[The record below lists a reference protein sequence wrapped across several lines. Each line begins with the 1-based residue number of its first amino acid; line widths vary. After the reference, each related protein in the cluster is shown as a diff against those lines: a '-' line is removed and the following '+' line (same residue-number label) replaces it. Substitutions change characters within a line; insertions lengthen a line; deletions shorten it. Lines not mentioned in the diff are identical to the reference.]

1 MLAVVRPWM
10 NTMMNLQMTPKE
22 NTSSGVKD

>member
-10 NTMMNLQMTPKE
+10 NTMMNLQMTPQE
-22 NTSSGVKD
+22 NTSSGFKD